1 MAKRKTIA
9 PAKVCCKDCRHE
21 RPVLHEFLAHDGSAV
36 FATCD
41 YQPYYRQRRWP
52 LECRNYEPKEAGI

>member
-1 MAKRKTIA
+1 MTRRKTNA
-9 PAKVCCKDCRHE
+9 PVKVCCADCRNE
-21 RPVLHEFLAHDGSAV
+21 RPVLHEYPAFDGSAV

-52 LECRNYEPKEAGI
+52 LECRNYEPKNE